1 MTKIR
6 TYDGIASVRH
16 EGTVRGRSRQEAAKS
31 IADCGLRIA
40 DLTTGGRGADF
51 SLSSLFSPAD
61 SSYSGFLPAM
71 LSSAGPAK
79 GSAMGMAAKRR
90 IRFRQ
95 GLRLHRAWFAKDGA
109 RHSSHLSHSSYLRM
123 AGGGPPSEF
132 CAFLRLFFSNLYQI
146 SRDFHGLQP
155 GFTAHFARFGG
166 KSAQVPSYEQLTTF
180 FWSCQSN
187 RVKVRQSKSR

>member
-1 MTKIR
+1 M
-6 TYDGIASVRH
+6 
-16 EGTVRGRSRQEAAKS
+16 
-31 IADCGLRIA
+31 
-40 DLTTGGRGADF
+40 TTGGRGADF

-155 GFTAHFARFGG
+155 GLTAPFSSFCG
-166 KSAQVPSYEQLTTF
+166 KLAQLPFSEQLTTF
-180 FWSCQSN
+180 CWFCQS
-187 RVKVRQSKSR
+187 RLVKVSQGKSRYSYSGLGQPIWRGIVKSIPKQ